1 MKIKKCVITIAGFG
15 TRLLPITKTISKE
28 MIPIIDLPVIFYQV
42 KEAYLSGIE
51 EIIFVVSKR
60 NIDLIK
66 NFFSIDNVMIK
77 EIKDDPKKANLLD
90 EVNEIINNMKFTYV
104 IQKIRGTYGSLYS
117 AKDLLGNEPF
127 ALMYGDD
134 LVVDNPPLLKQM
146 ISIYEKTKQSV
157 VAVRYVEE
165 DKLPKFGIIEYK
177 NGNKHFKLYIYNTVR
192 LKEEGASYISDSSIS
207 IEESRSIMLENN
219 VSTLKDTIINVIPSL
234 YIVNNGQIYDYIAG
248 GVEPAKYLIDTKLDS
263 RSYSDIESATLS
275 NIDDFYL
282 LDYKKYYI
290 YLYFD
295 RCPHCFSI
303 KPNVL
308 NYLTSY
314 KNKETPIF
322 VFNIYESSSE
332 KGQEIRNKFKRVNDV
347 ESVNDFKNRYV
358 KENIDNKTD
367 KLEDT
372 YFNYVPSLYEISEN
386 HYSNCYIGENEIIDL
401 LNS

>member
-1 MKIKKCVITIAGFG
+1 MKKIFRSFILFS
-15 TRLLPITKTISKE
+15 LLFLTSCNS
-28 MIPIIDLPVIFYQV
+28 IPTFDIDPSLDYSSFQEY
-42 KEAYLSGIE
+42 YL
-51 EIIFVVSKR
+51 
-60 NIDLIK
+60 
-66 NFFSIDNVMIK
+66 DN
-77 EIKDDPKKANLLD
+77 
-90 EVNEIINNMKFTYV
+90 INNLYT
-104 IQKIRGTYGSLYS
+104 QEENTYGVYLFRT
-117 AKDLLGNEPF
+117 DCPTCN
-127 ALMYGDD
+127 
-134 LVVDNPPLLKQM
+134 DNKNAILNHLN
-146 ISIYEKTKQSV
+146 
-157 VAVRYVEE
+157 
-165 DKLPKFGIIEYK
+165 EYK

-219 VSTLKDTIINVIPSL
+219 VSTLEDTIINVIPSL

-358 KENIDNKTD
+358 KENIDIKTD